1 MRVILKMI
9 IVDDEPRHRKGLV
22 NLIGKL
28 RPNYEINQ
36 FKNGNEALEYLNKN
50 KVDIIITDV
59 KMPIMD
65 GISFVKKH
73 KENEKSA
80 KIIILSGYANFEY
93 AQNAISLGAFDYI
106 LKPVDEEIISEML
119 IKVEKSI
126 YEVLILDL
134 GDSVNGLF
142 SILEKCDS
150 VHTVSIEEPA
160 AKAKLQQYTENL
172 LRTGHEKILEHT
184 VQKVVRSRNGGTVI

>member
-65 GISFVKKH
+65 GIS
-73 KENEKSA
+73 
-80 KIIILSGYANFEY
+80 LSRR
-93 AQNAISLGAFDYI
+93 
-106 LKPVDEEIISEML
+106 P
-119 IKVEKSI
+119 
-126 YEVLILDL
+126 
-134 GDSVNGLF
+134 
-142 SILEKCDS
+142 
-150 VHTVSIEEPA
+150 
-160 AKAKLQQYTENL
+160 
-172 LRTGHEKILEHT
+172 R
-184 VQKVVRSRNGGTVI
+184 RS